1 MGRKVRGGM
10 KAAGGEGNSDS
21 GDELP
26 PILEKVDLKEKKDD
40 DEEVKEIKEIDLN
53 VKLLIT

>member
-1 MGRKVRGGM
+1 M
-10 KAAGGEGNSDS
+10 KDEKDNDSDS

-40 DEEVKEIKEIDLN
+40 DEEVKEIKES
-53 VKLLIT
+53 